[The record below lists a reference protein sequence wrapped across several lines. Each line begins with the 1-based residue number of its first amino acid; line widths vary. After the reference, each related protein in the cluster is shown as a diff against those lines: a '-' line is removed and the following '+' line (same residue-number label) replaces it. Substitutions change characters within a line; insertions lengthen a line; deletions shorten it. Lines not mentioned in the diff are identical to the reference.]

1 MSCQSISVDGLR
13 LLIIDNHADSREL
26 LKIFFEAEG
35 SEVKTV
41 ASFSN
46 ALNIILHFQPDILI
60 SEIYLPDEAAHSLL
74 PEIRNLEAKRGKY
87 IPAIALTSFTT
98 DEDRVYALKAG
109 FQMYLSKPI
118 DLDELAYLVANLSR
132 SKQLN
137 APIFRY

>member
-1 MSCQSISVDGLR
+1 M
-13 LLIIDNHADSREL
+13 

-41 ASFSN
+41 ASFGN
-46 ALNIILHFQPDILI
+46 ALDVMRYFQPDILI
-60 SEIYLPDEAAHSLL
+60 SEIYLPDEAAYSLL
-74 PEIRNLEAKRGKY
+74 TQVRDLEAKRRKY

-98 DEDRVYALKAG
+98 DKDRMYALKVG

-118 DLDELAYLVANLSR
+118 DLDELADLVANLSR

-137 APIFRY
+137 TPVLGIN